1 MYLCHELQRSWF
13 QLTGLSIF
21 SCYKPSF
28 FALVPQTASYP
39 NIQGTFHSLGACN
52 HCTCHS
58 EFVFDSLSVH
68 NSVKYFIQNVLPYML
83 SYFLLGRVFP
93 GCSVKKINKTDF
105 THTLLTWCLND
116 ENYQVKIVTTTDQ
129 YLYKNLW
136 SKLMSLIFVESL

>member
-39 NIQGTFHSLGACN
+39 NIHGTFHSLGACN

-58 EFVFDSLSVH
+58 EFIFDSLSVH
-68 NSVKYFIQNVLPYML
+68 NSVKYFRECTSLHVVLFSIGGCLP
-83 SYFLLGRVFP
+83 RVF
-93 GCSVKKINKTDF
+93 CKKKFNKTNF

-129 YLYKNLW
+129 YLY
-136 SKLMSLIFVESL
+136 